1 MSAMAKV
8 LKYQLQ
14 DLLRS
19 RWILGYALL
28 FLLLTG
34 GLFRF
39 GGDTQRVVL
48 SLMNAI
54 LLLIPLVSL
63 LFGTIY
69 LYHAREFTEL
79 LLAQPVSRSSL
90 FAGLYGGLA
99 GPLAVAFVIGVG
111 IPCIM
116 YGSADRASTLP
127 LIFLL
132 GTGVL
137 LTLVFTAIACLVA
150 LRFDDRAKGLGVAL
164 LIWLLATVLYD
175 GLVLLVAI
183 GFSDYPLE
191 MPMLTLTFLNPVD
204 LGRVLMVLQFDIA
217 ALMGYTGAVFQRF
230 FGGTCGIPLAAAALA
245 AWILIPLWLGRWMFR
260 RKDF

>member
-1 MSAMAKV
+1 MKATLKV
-8 LKYQLQ
+8 FKYQLQ
-14 DLLRS
+14 DLMRS
-19 RWILGYALL
+19 RWILGYTLL

-39 GGDTQRVVL
+39 GGDSQRVVL

-79 LLAQPVSRSSL
+79 LLAQPVSRSAL
-90 FAGLYGGLA
+90 FAGLYSGLA

-111 IPCIM
+111 IPCAI
-116 YGSADRASTLP
+116 YGTADRESTRP
-127 LIFLL
+127 VLL
-132 GTGVL
+132 LLATGVL
-137 LTLVFTAIACLVA
+137 LTLVFTAIACVVA
-150 LRFDDRAKGLGVAL
+150 LRFEDRAKGLGVAL
-164 LIWLLATVLYD
+164 LLWLLATVVYD

-191 MPMLTLTFLNPVD
+191 TPMLVLTFLNPVD

-217 ALMGYTGAVFQRF
+217 ALMGYTGAVFQGF
-230 FGGTCGIPLAAAALA
+230 FGGARGLTLAGTALVAWTAIPLALG
-245 AWILIPLWLGRWMFR
+245 LWSFR